1 MSHSIFLK
9 MRLYSKLVL
18 IYDIVVVVRK
28 LFTLHFSNI
37 SLSRSMLGL
46 YLSSFF
52 AAASL
57 HLIYPSMIAIAILLL
72 KYWALGLK
80 LLLAWTA

>member
-1 MSHSIFLK
+1 MSRSIFLK

-18 IYDIVVVVRK
+18 INDIVVVVRK
-28 LFTLHFSNI
+28 FFTLHFSNI

-57 HLIYPSMIAIAILLL
+57 HLMNPSMIAIAILIS
-72 KYWALGLK
+72 KYLELGLK
-80 LLLAWTA
+80 LLLDLL